1 MILFERRLLRHPV
14 LPHVIGDLV
23 AALDDGTQRLRVEFA
38 DPPGGKDRRLD
49 AVRIE
54 QLDEPPDADPSAEFA
69 LCELHWR
76 LIEQPAQQH
85 RVEIAGE
92 VHRNADP
99 LGPGEVLDELVA
111 GGVSIGRA
119 SQFRELLVQVCR
131 CHSARSDVGEGR
143 F

>member
-1 MILFERRLLRHPV
+1 MRSAQARPFASGSARPGARGRTARSP
-14 LPHVIGDLV
+14 LV
-23 AALDDGTQRLRVEFA
+23 AALDDGTQRLRVKFA

-49 AVRIE
+49 AVQLE

-92 VHRNADP
+92 VHRDADP
-99 LGPGEVLDELVA
+99 LGPDEVLDELVA
-111 GGVSIGRA
+111 GGVSIG
-119 SQFRELLVQVCR
+119 
-131 CHSARSDVGEGR
+131 
-143 F
+143 